1 MKDEDFWK
9 ALDELVGSS
18 DIAADNNFKITP
30 AESKDLPRILQ
41 IYERARR
48 FMKETGNPSQWKDDF
63 PPESL
68 LAADIEARQLYT
80 VKDAKGGAIHGVFA
94 LIIGE
99 EPTYVRIEQGRWL
112 SDTEYGTL
120 HRIAGDG
127 RARGIFG
134 AAVSFCGEKIRHLR
148 VDTHENNLV
157 MQHLIAKNGF
167 QRCGIIY
174 VEDGSPRIAY
184 ERV

>member
-1 MKDEDFWK
+1 MP
-9 ALDELVGSS
+9 
-18 DIAADNNFKITP
+18 ADHNFKITP

-63 PPESL
+63 PPKSL
-68 LAADIEARQLYT
+68 LAADIEAGQLYT
-80 VKDAKGGAIHGVFA
+80 VRDAKGGAIHGVFA

-99 EPTYVRIEQGRWL
+99 EPTYARIEQGRWL

-120 HRIAGDG
+120 HRVAGDG
-127 RARGIFG
+127 RAHGIFDT
-134 AAVSFCGEKIRHLR
+134 AVSFCGEKIRHLR

-157 MQHLIAKNGF
+157 MQHLITKNGF